1 MKIQHIRYNNLLTF
15 ISFSALEEGV
25 VTYDATSDWEVSA
38 GHGCTILSLRKDFG
52 FLSVLLFIY
61 L

>member
-25 VTYDATSDWEVSA
+25 VTYDATSDWEVFVQ
-38 GHGCTILSLRKDFG
+38 CPILLVACDNPRAFVHHMFS
-52 FLSVLLFIY
+52 
-61 L
+61 